1 MTMTMNASILD
12 GHLLFEGQVV
22 YDEQVSSDMLDLH
35 TYLITDSCAHN
46 PGTDPMDN
54 QRLKTPISLITYTEF
69 QDLYYTVLVSY
80 I

>member
-1 MTMTMNASILD
+1 VHFRYKRGVNEYPLAQLDEMTMTMNASILD

-46 PGTDPMDN
+46 QALIQWITRGL
-54 QRLKTPISLITYTEF
+54 RLPYH
-69 QDLYYTVLVSY
+69 
-80 I
+80 